1 MTRGELELLV
11 DGVVWRKTDYI
22 RPHEY
27 IVQENHPELFSALAE
42 ALEHDE
48 AVYSEIFQGWEYNY
62 LVIGNYKYW
71 RIDDVVN
78 RQLVL

>member
-1 MTRGELELLV
+1 MTKVDLALLV

-22 RPHEY
+22 QPHEY
-27 IVQENHPELFSALAE
+27 IVQENHPELFEALAE
-42 ALEHDE
+42 ALENDK
-48 AVYSEIFQGWEYNY
+48 AVYSEDFKGWTYNY

-71 RIDDVVN
+71 RIDDIVN